1 MAGGEAVSEAPTSPF
16 PLDGGR
22 AGDGGDSA
30 GRVNSPAAFTPT
42 QPSPIKGEGFD
53 VAAARAQFP
62 ILSRTVNG
70 RPLVYLDSAA
80 SAQKPRAVIEA
91 MVRSMEGSYANVHR
105 GLHTLANETT
115 EAFET
120 ARDSVARFLNAGSSA
135 SIVWT
140 KGGTEAINLVA
151 AGLGQSIQPG
161 DEIIVSEMEHHSNIV
176 PWHMLR
182 ERRGAVLK
190 WIPVLDDGSL
200 DMAAYADL
208 LGPRTKVVAVTHMS
222 NVLGTINPVR
232 AITEMA
238 HAAGARVLIDGC
250 QGAVH
255 AAPDVQAIG
264 CDFYA
269 FTGHKL
275 YGPTGIG
282 ALYGT
287 AGALEALPPYQ
298 GGGEMIETVTQD
310 EVRYAKPPHRF
321 EAGTPPIVEAIG
333 LGAAIEWLSQFDRDA
348 VAAHERALYDHARA
362 RLEGVSWLWVIGEA
376 EGKGAILT
384 FTVDG
389 AHAHDIA
396 QVMDRYGV
404 AVRAGLH
411 CAEPL
416 ARRFGLTSSA
426 RASFALY
433 NTIED
438 ADAFADALIK
448 AREFFA

>member
-1 MAGGEAVSEAPTSPF
+1 MADGSP
-16 PLDGGR
+16 
-22 AGDGGDSA
+22 
-30 GRVNSPAAFTPT
+30 VNT
-42 QPSPIKGEGFD
+42 FD
-53 VAAARAQFP
+53 AHAARAQFP

-70 RPLVYLDSAA
+70 KPLVYLDSAA
-80 SAQKPRAVIEA
+80 SAQKPRAVIDA
-91 MVRSMEGSYANVHR
+91 MTRAMEGSYANVHR

-115 EAFET
+115 EAFEA
-120 ARDSVARFLNAGSSA
+120 ARESVARFLNAETPDT
-135 SIVWT
+135 IVWT

-151 AGLGQSIQPG
+151 AGIGQSIQPG
-161 DEIIVSEMEHHSNIV
+161 DEIIVSQMEHHSNIV
-176 PWHMLR
+176 PWHLLR

-200 DMAAYADL
+200 DMAAYAAL

-222 NVLGTINPVR
+222 NVLGTVNPV
-232 AITEMA
+232 AEITRMA
-238 HAAGARVLIDGC
+238 HAVGARVLIDGC

-255 AAPDVQAIG
+255 CSPDVQAIG

-275 YGPTGIG
+275 FGPTGIG

-287 AGALEALPPYQ
+287 TEALEALPPYQ
-298 GGGEMIETVTQD
+298 GGGEMIETVEMDRVT
-310 EVRYAKPPHRF
+310 YAKPPHRF
-321 EAGTPPIVEAIG
+321 EAGTPPILEAIG
-333 LGAAIEWLSQFDRDA
+333 LGAAIAWLEQFD
-348 VAAHERALYDHARA
+348 AAAIHRHEQALLAHVRA
-362 RLEGVSWLWVIGEA
+362 RLSGLNWLAEIGTA
-376 EGKGAILT
+376 EGKGAIFT

-416 ARRFGLTSSA
+416 SKRFGITSSA

-433 NTIED
+433 NTVED
-438 ADAFADALIK
+438 ADAFADALLK